1 MSAAAKMPPG
11 GGRMR
16 GGVREPH
23 MSREDLKK
31 SLGKDS
37 TVWRLFRLI
46 FKNYKIRFGVVLACI
61 VISALTTLASSLFTR
76 TLIDDYIAPML
87 SQAVPD
93 FSPLAG
99 ALLKLAAV
107 LLVGVAASYSYNLI
121 MIFVGQGTMLKLR
134 QNLFTH
140 MEDLPLSYFDSHSH
154 GDIMSVYT
162 NDVDTLRQVI
172 GNTVPNLFQSLIT
185 LVSTFVSMIVLS
197 LPLTLVSIL
206 MAVLTV
212 RVTTGLGKISRAH
225 FVERQKALGAVN
237 GFIEEMVSG
246 QRVVKVYCHEKKAV
260 EDFAALNEH
269 LRSSAY
275 NANKIGSMVMPINGN
290 IGNLGY
296 VLTAVVGALIAI
308 GGVTAWYMS
317 GIGGATLTLG
327 TLVAFLSLQK
337 NFTRPISSISNE
349 INSIAMASAGTDR
362 VYSLLDE
369 PQEVDEGKVTLVNTT
384 VAPDGSIVESPVRT
398 GSWAWKAVGLS
409 GQPSTPL
416 HPPGGL
422 RGVPLRLPE
431 SLRSESPVAAEGDL
445 ASGLASPDR
454 SHPRLVRGRG
464 PLAEQ
469 VGGAERSEESG
480 LARPDTDDSGAASG
494 LRAYSAAAKRGWTR
508 PCPEDRPAIAVLT
521 PLQGLVSLRDV
532 DFSYV
537 EGKQVLFDISLTA
550 YPGQKIAFVG
560 GTGAGKT
567 TITNLINRFYEIQEG
582 TITYD
587 GFDIRDID
595 KDSLRRSLGIVL
607 QETKLFSAS
616 VLDNIRYGR
625 LDATDEECKAAARL
639 VYADSFIRRLPQG
652 YDTVLAA
659 DGGNLSQGE
668 RQLLAIARAAVADP
682 PVLILDEATSS
693 IDTRT
698 EKLIQKGM
706 DSLMKGRTTFVIA
719 HRLSTVQNA
728 NYIMVMDH
736 GRIIERG
743 RHDELLAQKGKYYEL
758 YTGNQITA

>member
-1 MSAAAKMPPG
+1 MSAQPKMNMKG
-11 GGRMR
+11 GR

-23 MSREDLKK
+23 MSRAELRK
-31 SLGKDS
+31 SLGRDS
-37 TVWRLFRLI
+37 TVWRLFGFI
-46 FKNYKIRFGVVLACI
+46 FKHYKFRFGIVLVCI

-76 TLIDDYIAPML
+76 TLIDDYITPMIG
-87 SQAVPD
+87 QASPD
-93 FSPLAG
+93 FSPLAV
-99 ALLKLAAV
+99 ALLKLGAV
-107 LLVGVAASYSYNLI
+107 LLAGVVASYSYNLI

-134 QNLFTH
+134 QSLFTH
-140 MEDLPLSYFDSHSH
+140 MEDLPLSYFDSRTH
-154 GDIMSVYT
+154 GDVMSVYT

-172 GNTVPNLFQSLIT
+172 GSTIPNLFQSLIT
-185 LVSTFVSMIVLS
+185 LVSTFVSMVVLS
-197 LPLTLVSIL
+197 MPLTLVSIL
-206 MAVLTV
+206 MAFLTV
-212 RVTTGLGKISRAH
+212 KVTTKLGKISRGH
-225 FVERQKALGAVN
+225 FVERQKNLGIVN

-260 EDFAALNEH
+260 EDFSVINEN

-275 NANKIGSMVMPINGN
+275 NANKIGSMVMPLNSN
-290 IGNLGY
+290 IGNIGY
-296 VLTAVVGALIAI
+296 VLTAVVGASIAL
-308 GGVTAWYMS
+308 GGFTAWYLS

-327 TLVAFLSLQK
+327 TLVAFLTLQK

-362 VYSLLDE
+362 VYGLLDE
-369 PQEVDEGKVTLVNTT
+369 SKEVDNGNVTLVNINVSDGDLLT
-384 VAPDGSIVESPVRT
+384 VSEKRT
-398 GSWAWKAVGLS
+398 GSWAWK
-409 GQPSTPL
+409 
-416 HPPGGL
+416 
-422 RGVPLRLPE
+422 VPERQ
-431 SLRSESPVAAEGDL
+431 SAD
-445 ASGLASPDR
+445 
-454 SHPRLVRGRG
+454 RLV
-464 PLAEQ
+464 
-469 VGGAERSEESG
+469 
-480 LARPDTDDSGAASG
+480 
-494 LRAYSAAAKRGWTR
+494 
-508 PCPEDRPAIAVLT
+508 
-521 PLQGLVSLRDV
+521 PLQGLVSLKDV
-532 DFSYV
+532 DFGYIP
-537 EGKQVLFDISLTA
+537 GKQVLFDITLTA

-560 GTGAGKT
+560 RTGAGKT

-582 TITYD
+582 SITYD
-587 GFDIRDID
+587 GIEIRNIE

-607 QETKLFSAS
+607 QETCLFSAS

-625 LDATDEECKAAARL
+625 LDATDEECIEAAKL

-652 YDTVLAA
+652 YNTVLSA

-736 GRIIERG
+736 GHIIERG
-743 RHDELLAQKGKYYEL
+743 RHDELLALKGKYYEL
-758 YTGNQITA
+758 YTGNSITG

>member
-1 MSAAAKMPPG
+1 MSASGKMPSG

-31 SLGKDS
+31 SLGKGS
-37 TVWRLFRLI
+37 TVWRLFRFI
-46 FKNYKIRFGVVLACI
+46 FKNYKFRFGVVLVCI
-61 VISALTTLASSLFTR
+61 VISALATLASSLFTK
-76 TLIDDYIAPML
+76 TLIDDYITPLL

-93 FSPLAG
+93 FSPLAV
-99 ALLKLAAV
+99 ALVKLAAA

-134 QNLFTH
+134 QGLFSH

-197 LPLTLVSIL
+197 MPLTLVSIL

-212 RVTTGLGKISRAH
+212 RVTTALGKISRAH

-260 EDFAALNEH
+260 EDFAVLNER

-308 GGVTAWYMS
+308 GGLTAWYMS

-384 VAPDGSIVESPVRT
+384 VASDGSLAESPVRT
-398 GSWAWKAVGLS
+398 GSWAWKAVPSDGSTVPNLPS
-409 GQPSTPL
+409 GS
-416 HPPGGL
+416 
-422 RGVPLRLPE
+422 
-431 SLRSESPVAAEGDL
+431 D
-445 ASGLASPDR
+445 SPD
-454 SHPRLVRGRG
+454 SSL
-464 PLAEQ
+464 
-469 VGGAERSEESG
+469 
-480 LARPDTDDSGAASG
+480 
-494 LRAYSAAAKRGWTR
+494 
-508 PCPEDRPAIAVLT
+508 RPAILT
-521 PLQGLVSLRDV
+521 PLRGLVSLEDV

-587 GFDIRDID
+587 GFDIRQID

-607 QETKLFSAS
+607 QETRLFSAS

-652 YDTVLAA
+652 YNTILAA

-706 DSLMKGRTTFVIA
+706 DSLMRGRTTFVIA

>member
-1 MSAAAKMPPG
+1 MSSNQNTQKMNPA

-23 MSREDLKK
+23 MSRAELKK
-31 SLGKDS
+31 SLGKGS
-37 TVWRLFRLI
+37 TVWRLFGFI
-46 FKNYKIRFGVVLACI
+46 FKNYKIRFAVVLACI
-61 VISALTTLASSLFTR
+61 VVSALTTLASSLFTR
-76 TLIDDYIAPML
+76 TLIDDYITPML
-87 SQAVPD
+87 SQSVPD
-93 FSPLAG
+93 YSPLAV
-99 ALLKLAAV
+99 ALLKLAVV

-134 QNLFTH
+134 QNLFAH

-185 LVSTFVSMIVLS
+185 LVSTFISMVVLS
-197 LPLTLVSIL
+197 LPLTLVSVL

-212 RVTTGLGKISRAH
+212 RVTARLGSISRKYFAD
-225 FVERQKALGAVN
+225 RQRSLGAVN

-260 EDFAALNEH
+260 EDFAVLNEQ

-296 VLTAVVGALIAI
+296 VLTAVVGALIAL
-308 GGVTAWYMS
+308 GGVTAWYLS

-369 PQEVDEGKVTLVNTT
+369 PQEVDNGNVTLVNTSVSHNGYLT
-384 VAPDGSIVESPVRT
+384 VSESRT
-398 GSWAWKAVGLS
+398 GTWAWKAKG
-409 GQPSTPL
+409 
-416 HPPGGL
+416 
-422 RGVPLRLPE
+422 E
-431 SLRSESPVAAEGDL
+431 E
-445 ASGLASPDR
+445 
-454 SHPRLVRGRG
+454 LV
-464 PLAEQ
+464 
-469 VGGAERSEESG
+469 
-480 LARPDTDDSGAASG
+480 
-494 LRAYSAAAKRGWTR
+494 
-508 PCPEDRPAIAVLT
+508 
-521 PLQGLVSLRDV
+521 PLQGLVSLKDV
-532 DFSYV
+532 DFSYI

-587 GFDIRDID
+587 GFNIRDIE

-607 QETKLFSAS
+607 QETCLFSAS
-616 VLDNIRYGR
+616 VIDNIRYGR
-625 LDATDEECKAAARL
+625 LDATDEECRAAARL

-668 RQLLAIARAAVADP
+668 RQLLAIARVAVADP

-728 NYIMVMDH
+728 NYIMVLDH

>member
-1 MSAAAKMPPG
+1 MSASSKMSPG

-23 MSREDLKK
+23 MSRAELKK
-31 SLGKDS
+31 SLGKGS
-37 TVWRLFRLI
+37 TVWRLFGFI
-46 FKNYKIRFGVVLACI
+46 FKNYKIRFAVVLACI
-61 VISALTTLASSLFTR
+61 VVSALTTLASSLFTR
-76 TLIDDYIAPML
+76 TLIDDYITPML
-87 SQAVPD
+87 SQSVPD
-93 FSPLAG
+93 YSPLAV
-99 ALLKLAAV
+99 ALLKLAVV

-134 QNLFTH
+134 QGLFSH

-185 LVSTFVSMIVLS
+185 LVSTFISMVVLS
-197 LPLTLVSIL
+197 LPLTLVSVL

-212 RVTTGLGKISRAH
+212 RVTARLGSISRKYFAD
-225 FVERQKALGAVN
+225 RQRSLGAVN

-260 EDFAALNEH
+260 EDFAVLNEQ

-296 VLTAVVGALIAI
+296 VLTAVVGALIAL
-308 GGVTAWYMS
+308 GGVTAWYLS

-369 PQEVDEGKVTLVNTT
+369 PQEVDNGNVTLVNTSVSPNGYLT
-384 VAPDGSIVESPVRT
+384 VNESRT
-398 GSWAWKAVGLS
+398 GTWAWKAKG
-409 GQPSTPL
+409 
-416 HPPGGL
+416 
-422 RGVPLRLPE
+422 E
-431 SLRSESPVAAEGDL
+431 E
-445 ASGLASPDR
+445 
-454 SHPRLVRGRG
+454 LV
-464 PLAEQ
+464 
-469 VGGAERSEESG
+469 
-480 LARPDTDDSGAASG
+480 
-494 LRAYSAAAKRGWTR
+494 
-508 PCPEDRPAIAVLT
+508 
-521 PLQGLVSLRDV
+521 PLQGLVSLKDV

-587 GFDIRDID
+587 GFNIRDIE

-607 QETKLFSAS
+607 QETCLFSAS
-616 VLDNIRYGR
+616 VIDNIRYGR
-625 LDATDEECKAAARL
+625 LDATDEECRAAARL

-728 NYIMVMDH
+728 NYIMVLDH

>member
-1 MSAAAKMPPG
+1 MNAQKAFAPG
-11 GGRMR
+11 GGTNKAR
-16 GGVREPH
+16 GMREPSH
-23 MSREDLKK
+23 LSREELKK
-31 SLGKDS
+31 SLGKGS
-37 TVWRLFRLI
+37 TVWRLFGFI
-46 FKNYKIRFGVVLACI
+46 FKNYKYRFLIVLGCI
-61 VISALTTLASSLFTR
+61 VVSALTTLASSLFTK
-76 TLIDDYIAPML
+76 TLIDSYITPML
-87 SQAVPD
+87 GQAMPD
-93 FSPLAG
+93 FSPLAV
-99 ALLKLAAV
+99 ALVKLGAV
-107 LLVGVAASYSYNLI
+107 LLVGVVASYTYNVI
-121 MIFVGQGTMLKLR
+121 MIHVAQGTMLKLR
-134 QNLFTH
+134 EDLFAH

-154 GDIMSVYT
+154 GDVMSVYT

-185 LVSTFVSMIVLS
+185 LLSTFISMIVLS

-212 RVTTGLGKISRAH
+212 RVTTKLGKMSKEY
-225 FVERQKALGAVN
+225 FVQRQKNLGIVN

-260 EDFAALNEH
+260 EEFAVINEN
-269 LRSSAY
+269 LRNSVY
-275 NANKIGSMVMPINGN
+275 NANKIASVIMPINGN

-296 VLTAVVGALIAI
+296 VLTAVVGALIAL
-308 GGVTAWYMS
+308 GGLTAWYLCGLNGS
-317 GIGGATLTLG
+317 VLTLG
-327 TLVAFLSLQK
+327 TLVAFLTLQK

-362 VYSLLDE
+362 VYGLLDE
-369 PQEVDEGKVTLVNTT
+369 PAEIDNGNVTLVNTF
-384 VAPDGSIVESPVRT
+384 VSNAGNLEVSEKRT
-398 GSWAWKAVGLS
+398 GSWAWMKKG
-409 GQPSTPL
+409 GQ
-416 HPPGGL
+416 
-422 RGVPLRLPE
+422 E
-431 SLRSESPVAAEGDL
+431 
-445 ASGLASPDR
+445 
-454 SHPRLVRGRG
+454 
-464 PLAEQ
+464 
-469 VGGAERSEESG
+469 
-480 LARPDTDDSGAASG
+480 
-494 LRAYSAAAKRGWTR
+494 
-508 PCPEDRPAIAVLT
+508 LT
-521 PLQGLVSLRDV
+521 PLQGLVSLTDV

-537 EGKQVLFDISLTA
+537 PEKQVLFDITLTA

-587 GFDIRDID
+587 GFDVRDIE
-595 KDSLRRSLGIVL
+595 KDSLRRSLGFVL

-625 LDATDEECKAAARL
+625 LDATDEECRKAAKL
-639 VYADSFIRRLPQG
+639 VYADSFIRRLPKG
-652 YDTVLAA
+652 YHTVLAA

-668 RQLLAIARAAVADP
+668 RQLLAIARAAVANP
-682 PVLILDEATSS
+682 PVLILDAATSS

-728 NYIMVMDH
+728 NYIMVMDN

-743 RHDELLAQKGKYYEL
+743 RHDELLALKGKYYEL
-758 YTGNQITA
+758 YTGNQITQ

>member
-1 MSAAAKMPPG
+1 MNTKTMNTQKP
-11 GGRMR
+11 R
-16 GGVREPH
+16 GMREPSH
-23 MSREDLKK
+23 LSREELKR
-31 SLGKDS
+31 SLGKGS
-37 TVWRLFRLI
+37 TVWRLFGFI
-46 FKNYKIRFGVVLACI
+46 FNNYKYRFLIVLGCI
-61 VISALTTLASSLFTR
+61 VVSALTTLASSLFTK
-76 TLIDDYIAPML
+76 TLIDSYITPML
-87 SQAVPD
+87 GQAMPD
-93 FSPLAG
+93 FSPLAV
-99 ALLKLAAV
+99 ALVKLGAV
-107 LLVGVAASYSYNLI
+107 LLVGVVASYTYNVI
-121 MIFVGQGTMLKLR
+121 MIHVAQGTMLKLR
-134 QNLFTH
+134 EDLFAH

-154 GDIMSVYT
+154 GDVMSVYT

-185 LVSTFVSMIVLS
+185 LLSTFISMIVLS

-212 RVTTGLGKISRAH
+212 RVTTKLGKMSKEY
-225 FVERQKALGAVN
+225 FVQRQKNLGIVN

-260 EDFAALNEH
+260 EEFAVINEN
-269 LRSSAY
+269 LRNSVY
-275 NANKIGSMVMPINGN
+275 NANKIASVIMPINGN

-296 VLTAVVGALIAI
+296 VLTAVVGALIAL
-308 GGVTAWYMS
+308 GGLTAWYLCGLNGS
-317 GIGGATLTLG
+317 VLTLG
-327 TLVAFLSLQK
+327 TLVAFLTLQK

-362 VYSLLDE
+362 VYGLLDE
-369 PQEVDEGKVTLVNTT
+369 PAEIDNGNVTLVNTFVSNT
-384 VAPDGSIVESPVRT
+384 GNLEVSEKRT
-398 GSWAWKAVGLS
+398 GSWAWMKKG
-409 GQPSTPL
+409 GQ
-416 HPPGGL
+416 
-422 RGVPLRLPE
+422 E
-431 SLRSESPVAAEGDL
+431 
-445 ASGLASPDR
+445 
-454 SHPRLVRGRG
+454 
-464 PLAEQ
+464 
-469 VGGAERSEESG
+469 
-480 LARPDTDDSGAASG
+480 
-494 LRAYSAAAKRGWTR
+494 
-508 PCPEDRPAIAVLT
+508 LT
-521 PLQGLVSLRDV
+521 PLQGLVTLTDV

-537 EGKQVLFDISLTA
+537 PEKQVLFDITLTA

-587 GFDIRDID
+587 GFDVRDIE
-595 KDSLRRSLGIVL
+595 KDSLRRSLGFVL

-625 LDATDEECKAAARL
+625 LDATDEECRKAAKL
-639 VYADSFIRRLPQG
+639 VYADSFIRRLPKG
-652 YDTVLAA
+652 YHTVLAA

-668 RQLLAIARAAVADP
+668 RQLLAIARAAVANP

-728 NYIMVMDH
+728 NYIMVMDN

-743 RHDELLAQKGKYYEL
+743 RHDELLALKGKYYEL
-758 YTGNQITA
+758 YTGNQITQ